1 MKQDF
6 SAKNARARMFLV
18 YVVTLFLTLLALVVI
33 LTVTFKSFSNMAK
46 EDLHKIGNNSV
57 AETAERLNN
66 YVVNARR
73 TLETTT
79 QNVEYLMDRKSS
91 VEELESLVRYQTKKY
106 KANIDTSF
114 TGLYGYING
123 VYIDGVGWVPD
134 STYEPTKRPWFL
146 DAYRARGEV
155 AVGAPYQDSQTGRI
169 VLSLSQRLSDKHSV
183 IAIDMFMDGLVK
195 YITSKTGDGLDFI
208 MVVDANGSVVAHSD
222 TTQLMK
228 NYLSPEYSGTDNE
241 NMVRQLLLANGNPF
255 EFVASNGARRIVF
268 NTVSNENWYVA
279 MVVDEEIFYEAIHS
293 TMKRNIFIS
302 LILFVILFAFC
313 TSSYRNRVRA
323 LNSNRAKSTF
333 LANMSH
339 EIRTPINGIIGMNT
353 ISMRECNDPNIREY
367 SQNIQSASHAL
378 LALVNDIL
386 DISKIES
393 GKMQLVNARYELFSI
408 LNDCYSI
415 ASPRAKG
422 KNLAFNIKV
431 DPSIPAVLFGDE
443 VRLRQII
450 NNLLSN
456 AIKYTETGS
465 VTFEV
470 GYRILPITK
479 KSPSPSVEI
488 QVKVSDTG
496 IGIKEEDFKKLFN
509 TFQRLD
515 ENRNRNIEGSGLGLN
530 LVKNLVDMMGGELK
544 VDSVYGQG
552 STFEFTVPQTVLLS
566 EPIGNFEDRYK
577 SYVALEEEANLKF
590 LAPDAKI
597 LVVDDVDMNL
607 KVARGLLKVTKAQV
621 DTAMSGRVALDLA
634 SNRTYDL
641 ILLDHMMPEMDG
653 VETFRLL
660 REMPQY
666 ADGKV
671 PVIMLTANAIMGAK
685 EMYMAEGFTDYVTK
699 PIREGQLM
707 GVLKKY
713 LPSALVLPYSEE
725 TVAVLDAPKP
735 ILAEDPNVP
744 LLEKLK
750 FLDTATGL
758 GYCMNDEGFY
768 REMLEEYS
776 GNHRLDE
783 IEKLFEAKDYANYRV
798 AVHALKSTSLTIGAK
813 ILSEMAKALEFACKD
828 NDFDF
833 VEKNH
838 RQCMDLYRETVDH
851 IKIAL
856 S

>member
-1 MKQDF
+1 
-6 SAKNARARMFLV
+6 MFLV
-18 YVVTLFLTLLALVVI
+18 YVVTLILTFLALVFI
-33 LTVTFKSFSNMAK
+33 LTITFQSFSNMAK
-46 EDLHKIGNNSV
+46 EDLLKIGNKSV

-91 VEELESLVRYQTKKY
+91 VKELESLIRYQSEKY

-114 TGLYGYING
+114 TGLYGYINET
-123 VYIDGVGWVPD
+123 YIDGVGWVPD
-134 STYEPTKRPWFL
+134 SDYEPTKRPWFQ
-146 DAYRARGEV
+146 DAFRARGEV
-155 AVGAPYQDSQTGRI
+155 AVGAPYLDSQTGRL

-183 IAIDMFMDGLVK
+183 IAIDMFMDELETYVS
-195 YITSKTGDGLDFI
+195 SKTTDGLDFVL
-208 MVVDANGSVVAHSD
+208 VVDPDGSVVAHSD
-222 TTQLMK
+222 STQLMK

-241 NMVRQLLLANGNPF
+241 NLVRQLLLAHEQVF
-255 EFVASNGARRIVF
+255 EFVSSTGEKRIVF
-268 NTVSNENWYVA
+268 SSISNENWYVA
-279 MVVDEEIFYEAIHS
+279 MVVDEEKFYEAVHA

-302 LILFVILFAFC
+302 LIIFVILFVFS

-323 LNSNRAKSTF
+323 LNSSRAKSTF

-353 ISMRECNDPNIREY
+353 ILMRECGDPNIREY

-393 GKMQLVNARYELFSI
+393 GKMQLVNARYELFSV

-415 ASPRAKG
+415 ASPRAKA
-422 KNLAFNIKV
+422 KSLDFEIKV
-431 DPSIPAVLFGDE
+431 DPNIPSVLFGDE
-443 VRLRQII
+443 VRLRQIM

-456 AIKYTETGS
+456 AIKYTEKGKI
-465 VTFEV
+465 TFEV
-470 GYRILPITK
+470 GYKELSVSK
-479 KSPSPSVEI
+479 KSPSASVEI
-488 QVKVSDTG
+488 CVKVTDTG

-530 LVKNLVDMMGGELK
+530 LVKTLVDMMGGELK
-544 VDSVYGQG
+544 VDSVYGEG
-552 STFEFTVPQTVLLS
+552 STFEFTVLQTVLLH
-566 EPIGNFEDRYK
+566 EPIGKFEDRYK
-577 SYVALEEEANLKF
+577 SYVALGEEVDLKF

-621 DTAMSGRVALDLA
+621 DSAMSGRVALDLA
-634 SNRTYDL
+634 RDRTYDL

-653 VETFRLL
+653 VETFHKL

-666 ADGKV
+666 ADGKI
-671 PVIMLTANAIMGAK
+671 PVIMLTANAVMGAK
-685 EMYMAEGFTDYVTK
+685 EMYLKEGFSDYVTK
-699 PIREGQLM
+699 PIREGQLLS
-707 GVLKKY
+707 VLKKY
-713 LPSALVLPYSEE
+713 LPADLVLPYSEE
-725 TVAVLDAPKP
+725 KVAALDAPKP
-735 ILAEDPNVP
+735 LLAENPNVP
-744 LLEKLK
+744 LMEKLK
-750 FLDTATGL
+750 FLDAAVGM
-758 GYCMNDEGFY
+758 GYCMNDEAFY

-776 GNHRLDE
+776 GCNHLDE

-838 RQCMDLYRETVDH
+838 RQCMDLYKETVDH
-851 IKIAL
+851 IKIAI